1 MARQGASRDGRLPA
15 PEGQQVDEHGRGTAT
30 DDARPMLR
38 SFLEAVG
45 DRVVPTT
52 VSKPALIELSH
63 ALEDLVIDGDLAG
76 TVIAGFQR
84 SRFWASE
91 RTRYEALAADP
102 RRRAIVFTADEG
114 DGAPGV
120 QHLTVGPD
128 HPVAREWFV
137 ITLTTSFSAVLFGRE
152 LSRPEDWEQARRRFV
167 TVWSFDRSV
176 VDDLL
181 EVLSEAL
188 ADSVPGATAALAT
201 ARAAH
206 PPRSPATGS
215 TQRFANAFVERL
227 ELATQRTS
235 SLRAELND
243 ARRLLA
249 ELEPDMERSGQDR
262 PSERPGASAPGP
274 VPSAAARGQL
284 HDADAAD
291 PPGQLHD
298 TDGPGQL
305 HDTEGP
311 GQVHDAEG
319 PSQLHDDDGPSDDAA
334 AGPPPRHALVLHCD
348 PGLRGLIEAL
358 LRRSGWQ
365 VTAVTSL
372 EQALDAATLITFD
385 AILVDTRAID
395 GDETTL
401 LDELERVQ
409 PGAHAQT
416 AFVLDEGT
424 TTGGR
429 HGRPAVTTPLVWSEL
444 EAVLGALTTTL

>member
-1 MARQGASRDGRLPA
+1 MMARQGASRDGRLTA

-30 DDARPMLR
+30 DDARPVLR

-45 DRVVPTT
+45 DRAVPTT

-63 ALEDLVIDGDLAG
+63 ALEDLVVDGDLAG

-84 SRFWASE
+84 SRFWATE

-137 ITLTTSFSAVLFGRE
+137 ITLTSSFSAVLFGRE

-181 EVLSEAL
+181 AVLSEAL

-227 ELATQRTS
+227 ELATQRTR

-249 ELEPDMERSGQDR
+249 ELEPDMERSCQDR
-262 PSERPGASAPGP
+262 PSERPEASAPGP
-274 VPSAAARGQL
+274 VPSAAAPGQL

-291 PPGQLHD
+291 PPDQLHD
-298 TDGPGQL
+298 ADGPAQL
-305 HDTEGP
+305 HD
-311 GQVHDAEG
+311 A
-319 PSQLHDDDGPSDDAA
+319 DGPSDDSA

-365 VTAVTSL
+365 VTAVASL
-372 EQALDAATLITFD
+372 EQGLDAATMNTFD

-416 AFVLDEGT
+416 AFVTDEATSVGAH
-424 TTGGR
+424 
-429 HGRPAVTTPLVWSEL
+429 HGRPTVTTPLVWSEL
-444 EAVLGALTTTL
+444 EAVLRALTTTL